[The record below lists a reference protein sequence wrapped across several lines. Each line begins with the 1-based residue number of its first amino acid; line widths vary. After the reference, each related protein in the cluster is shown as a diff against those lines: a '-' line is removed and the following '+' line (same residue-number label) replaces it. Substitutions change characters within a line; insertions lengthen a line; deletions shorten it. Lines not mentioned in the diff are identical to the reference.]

1 MPTEISETQT
11 TLQTTSPSTTSVF
24 PELRIVHEV
33 KLSVKLS
40 IEMHLWCFSL
50 ELVVLELFDDE
61 LSDWEKERLASQ
73 IWQMLRPDA
82 YQPLKPVQPDFQP
95 VSALLLP
102 EHPAL
107 SGFVTVVADI
117 PFTGY
122 LHALYA
128 VVFLVSI
135 LIITRMTPIH
145 ALMNI
150 SGICKSS
157 TTPKSLL

>member
-1 MPTEISETQT
+1 
-11 TLQTTSPSTTSVF
+11 
-24 PELRIVHEV
+24 
-33 KLSVKLS
+33 
-40 IEMHLWCFSL
+40 MHLWCFSL

-95 VSALLLP
+95 VSALLLT
-102 EHPAL
+102 ENPAL
-107 SGFVTVVADI
+107 SRFVTVVADI

-122 LHALYA
+122 QHALYA

-135 LIITRMTPIH
+135 LMTP
-145 ALMNI
+145 
-150 SGICKSS
+150 G
-157 TTPKSLL
+157 